1 MFVSL
6 HLDTLNL
13 SLYNFDD
20 VEVYGYA
27 SRKDQG
33 KTDSMNVF
41 RITFD
46 IFLKEADALP
56 WCVF

>member
-20 VEVYGYA
+20 IEVYGYA
-27 SRKDQG
+27 SRKDRE
-33 KTDSMNVF
+33 KTGSMNVL
-41 RITFD
+41 RIT
-46 IFLKEADALP
+46 I
-56 WCVF
+56 